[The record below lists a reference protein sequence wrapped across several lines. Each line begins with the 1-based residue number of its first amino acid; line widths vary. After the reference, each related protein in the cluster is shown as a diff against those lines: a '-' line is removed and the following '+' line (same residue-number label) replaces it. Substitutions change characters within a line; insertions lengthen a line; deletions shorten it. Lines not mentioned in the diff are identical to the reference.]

1 MKIED
6 DKLVVGIENDD
17 IHAMQD
23 LRLATGMNVELK
35 KIDADLIKIKMDEC
49 YKNHIK
55 SDEEYAKKLF
65 NDILSNAVKVN
76 ASDIHIEPFNDFFV
90 VRTRVDGELREVYRF
105 LIDLYPALAT
115 IIKLMAHMD
124 ITEKRLSQD
133 GRVDIDVEGNLVDI
147 RVSTIPTI
155 YREKIVLRILDR
167 NSFLKTKSDLG
178 FSEGAIEKIDN
189 IINKKSGILL
199 VTGPTG
205 SGKTTTVYS
214 ILNELQNISKNI
226 MTIEDPVEYKMDG
239 INQIQVNSKIGLTFE
254 EGLRAILRQDPD
266 IIIIGE
272 IRDVETARIAI
283 RAAITGHLVISTMH
297 TNDSISSIARL
308 IDMQIPRYLINA
320 SIIGVISQRLV
331 KKLCTYCS
339 HDIIITDDCNNKINT
354 KVAIGCDK
362 CNEGYL
368 GRTAIYEILEFNDE
382 VRSAVSEMKDS
393 EEIKNIAIKNGM
405 ITFEDTYK
413 KLLEEKVIT
422 IEEYLISN
430 CTQI

>member
-1 MKIED
+1 
-6 DKLVVGIENDD
+6 
-17 IHAMQD
+17 
-23 LRLATGMNVELK
+23 
-35 KIDADLIKIKMDEC
+35 
-49 YKNHIK
+49 
-55 SDEEYAKKLF
+55 
-65 NDILSNAVKVN
+65 
-76 ASDIHIEPFNDFFV
+76 
-90 VRTRVDGELREVYRF
+90 
-105 LIDLYPALAT
+105 
-115 IIKLMAHMD
+115 
-124 ITEKRLSQD
+124 
-133 GRVDIDVEGNLVDI
+133 
-147 RVSTIPTI
+147 
-155 YREKIVLRILDR
+155 
-167 NSFLKTKSDLG
+167 
-178 FSEGAIEKIDN
+178 
-189 IINKKSGILL
+189 
-199 VTGPTG
+199 
-205 SGKTTTVYS
+205 
-214 ILNELQNISKNI
+214 

-283 RAAITGHLVISTMH
+283 RAAITGHLVINTMH